1 MAVAANI
8 GHATSIL
15 PIFSLANFQNIYDM
29 SEENIILFVIVLF
42 VQFAKQIRF
51 SSLVRTATSFDFEY
65 IELNLRP
72 IHLFIH
78 VSPCYIFYL
87 ASYVS
92 GISAVGCS
100 FSRTVSLL
108 VISKRNN
115 NGEEGKKERNTAISA
130 AIFSRQN

>member
-1 MAVAANI
+1 MVMAVAANI

-29 SEENIILFVIVLF
+29 SEENVILFVIVLF

-51 SSLVRTATSFDFEY
+51 SSLVRTATSFDFEH

-78 VSPCYIFYL
+78 VSPCHI
-87 ASYVS
+87 
-92 GISAVGCS
+92 
-100 FSRTVSLL
+100 
-108 VISKRNN
+108 
-115 NGEEGKKERNTAISA
+115 
-130 AIFSRQN
+130 